1 MHKIMEKT
9 FELIDMLDDSQMI
22 KELEKYKRQ
31 VLENKEIQEL
41 LKVGNSTSIE
51 YEQLEIKKKLYEYP
65 EYRGYMKYYDELM
78 FLVMKINQGLKKFTK
93 NGRRCVR

>member
-9 FELIDMLDDSQMI
+9 FELIDMLDDSEMI

-41 LKVGNSTSIE
+41 LKVGNNTSIE

-78 FLVMKINQGLKKFTK
+78 FLVMEINSYFKKITNS
-93 NGRRCVR
+93 GRRCVR